1 MILQY
6 WNWSK
11 IEVFGGIVPGTDRVH
26 NVEIELKARIR
37 DRKLIEE
44 KLAHFMSFRGEIHK
58 SDEYWE
64 IPGAHCSESSN
75 FRLRLRSEP
84 GRLSATFKEKSF
96 DGSLEINREYEFT
109 IDGEPS
115 FRAFVERLKGT
126 LVYRKQKMGT
136 RWGNDRG
143 LVAEVVEVSTLGLFL
158 EVECV
163 CDDRDAIAQEE
174 AKLRLFEVIDKCGI
188 PRKSLE
194 ARPYSQLLGY

>member
-1 MILQY
+1 MPA
-6 WNWSK
+6 S
-11 IEVFGGIVPGTDRVH
+11 DHAH
-26 NVEIELKARIR
+26 NIEIELKARIPDQKR
-37 DRKLIEE
+37 IEE
-44 KLAHFMSFRGEIHK
+44 KLASLMRRVGEIHK

-64 IPGAHCSESSN
+64 IPGALCSDTTT

-109 IDGEPS
+109 IDGEAS
-115 FRAFVERLKGT
+115 FRALVERLKGK
-126 LVYRKQKMGT
+126 LVYRKEKHGT
-136 RWGNDRG
+136 RWESSKG

-174 AKLRLFEVIDKCGI
+174 AKLRLYEVIDQCGI
-188 PRKSLE
+188 SRKSLE